1 MKLIFGLFVAFF
13 QLSNGLRI
21 DATPR
26 TLQCRLADTFHQTSR
41 HLSSA
46 SRQIASVAVL
56 GALIAISPLSDIS
69 PANAANLEASQLFA
83 KAESAIEAN
92 LRDFKGL
99 DQDWSNSKK
108 VIADNVNLLTKA
120 SGSLGGLT
128 TKMKEY
134 NTAVTKIVD
143 DDLLATTGIQTEIAA
158 LRESTGQK
166 YAAAETASAIPAKPA
181 VTAQLFLKAQNEAA
195 ILAQDVSW
203 KLVIRTLILI
213 L

>member
-1 MKLIFGLFVAFF
+1 MKLIFSLFVACF

-21 DATPR
+21 DAKTR
-26 TLQCRLADTFHQTSR
+26 TFQCRVADIFHQTSL

-46 SRQIASVAVL
+46 SRQIASVAAL

-108 VIADNVNLLTKA
+108 VIADNANLLSKA
-120 SGSLGGLT
+120 SSSLSALT
-128 TKMKEY
+128 AKMTEY
-134 NTAVTKIVD
+134 DTAVTKMVE
-143 DDLLATTGIQTEIAA
+143 DDLLATTGIQAEIAA
-158 LRESTGQK
+158 LRESTGSK

-181 VTAQLFLKAQNEAA
+181 VTAQLFLKAQNEAST
-195 ILAQDVSW
+195 LAQDVSRE
-203 KLVIRTLILI
+203 LNMRMLILI